1 MSTALA
7 TLAGKLAERVGMD
20 SVDPQELITTL
31 RQTAFKGDAS
41 DAQFIALLIVA
52 NQYGLNPWTKEIYAF
67 PDKQNGIVPVVGVDG
82 WSRIINENQQF
93 DGMDFEQDN
102 ESCTCRIYRKDRNHP
117 ICVTEWMDECR
128 REPFKTREGREITG
142 PWQSHPKRMLRH
154 KAMIQCARLAFG
166 FAGIYDKDEAERIVE
181 NTAYTAER
189 QPERDITPV
198 TACKVLRD
206 QIGKHHK
213 WVFVHTKAA
222 KRADGTSTPAV
233 RKMRI
238 DSKTSWLSAC
248 RRAGIEDFRFHDL
261 RHTWA
266 SWLIQSGVPLSVL
279 QEMGGWESIEMVR
292 RYAHL
297 APNHLTEHARKIDDI
312 FGDNVPNMSHSG
324 IMEDI
329 KKA

>member
-198 TACKVLRD
+198 
-206 QIGKHHK
+206 
-213 WVFVHTKAA
+213 

-297 APNHLTEHARKIDDI
+297 SPNHLTEHARKIDDI

>member
-189 QPERDITPV
+189 RPERDIT
-198 TACKVLRD
+198 
-206 QIGKHHK
+206 
-213 WVFVHTKAA
+213 
-222 KRADGTSTPAV
+222 
-233 RKMRI
+233 
-238 DSKTSWLSAC
+238 
-248 RRAGIEDFRFHDL
+248 
-261 RHTWA
+261 
-266 SWLIQSGVPLSVL
+266 
-279 QEMGGWESIEMVR
+279 
-292 RYAHL
+292 
-297 APNHLTEHARKIDDI
+297 
-312 FGDNVPNMSHSG
+312 
-324 IMEDI
+324 
-329 KKA
+329 

>member
-20 SVDPQELITTL
+20 TVDPQELIATL
-31 RQTAFKGDAS
+31 RQTAFKGNAS

-93 DGMDFEQDN
+93 DGMDFEQNN

-117 ICVTEWMDECR
+117 TCVTEWMDECR
-128 REPFKTREGREITG
+128 REPFKNREGKEVTG

-198 TACKVLRD
+198 SDETMQEINDLLISLNKTWDDDLLPLCSKIFRRE
-206 QIGKHHK
+206 IGASSDLAQTEAVKALGFLK
-213 WVFVHTKAA
+213 QKAA
-222 KRADGTSTPAV
+222 
-233 RKMRI
+233 
-238 DSKTSWLSAC
+238 
-248 RRAGIEDFRFHDL
+248 E
-261 RHTWA
+261 
-266 SWLIQSGVPLSVL
+266 Q
-279 QEMGGWESIEMVR
+279 
-292 RYAHL
+292 
-297 APNHLTEHARKIDDI
+297 
-312 FGDNVPNMSHSG
+312 
-324 IMEDI
+324 
-329 KKA
+329 KAEA